1 MRLLLA
7 VRALAI
13 EADCFDT
20 MFGDISLYKWLVY
33 ALDFGM
39 PAQIFTQVPISHA
52 RAYISVSSC
61 LSSLPL
67 VLRGRMCEPC
77 VN

>member
-1 MRLLLA
+1 MRLLLG
-7 VRALAI
+7 VRELAI
-13 EADCFDT
+13 EAECFDT

-33 ALDFGM
+33 ALDLDM

-52 RAYISVSSC
+52 HACISVSSC

-67 VLRGRMCEPC
+67 VLCGRMSER
-77 VN
+77 V